1 MKNLSSWL
9 LVMFMGMFW
18 LFRVVVAF
26 QAQYDQ
32 SFGGFAA
39 FNFTVEVAL
48 LFIAILCMIL
58 VLRRNIIGSYYR
70 RNRRTAILGKRC
82 EVFYD

>member
-39 FNFTVEVAL
+39 FNFTASEAL
-48 LFIAILCMIL
+48 
-58 VLRRNIIGSYYR
+58 
-70 RNRRTAILGKRC
+70 
-82 EVFYD
+82 

>member
-26 QAQYDQ
+26 QAQYDEN
-32 SFGGFAA
+32 FGGFKSG
-39 FNFTVEVAL
+39 L
-48 LFIAILCMIL
+48 WL
-58 VLRRNIIGSYYR
+58 
-70 RNRRTAILGKRC
+70 
-82 EVFYD
+82 